1 MASGI
6 DRENRYVYKTTL
18 LIFGRSGFIFD
29 YQSIMDGKCM
39 PEASAW
45 NAERAREIIAEYTG
59 LEGPMLPILHALQE
73 EFGYINKDAVPL
85 IANVLNLT
93 RAEVHGVVTF
103 YHDFRH
109 EPCGH
114 HLLQLCRGEACQSV
128 GSEGLAA
135 TVLGKLGVGWRGTT
149 ADGELTVEP
158 VYCLGLCATSPSALL
173 DGEPLGRLDA
183 GKITEA
189 LEEACGP

>member
-1 MASGI
+1 
-6 DRENRYVYKTTL
+6 
-18 LIFGRSGFIFD
+18 
-29 YQSIMDGKCM
+29 MDGKRM
-39 PEASAW
+39 PEASTW
-45 NAERAREIIAEYTG
+45 NAERTREIIAEYLG

-73 EFGYINKDAVPL
+73 EYGFISSDAIPV
-85 IANVLNLT
+85 IADALNLT

-135 TVLGKLGVGWRGTT
+135 TVLGKLGVGWHGTT
-149 ADGELTVEP
+149 ADGEVTVEP
-158 VYCLGLCATSPSALL
+158 VYCLGLCATSPSALI

-183 GKITEA
+183 GKISEA
-189 LEEACGP
+189 LEEACAP